1 MTNDAPSIVAS
12 RRAWPAFSLREKRTR
27 LVEERLAAV
36 VAEARLLGIASD
48 ELARTLRRMYR
59 EEQS

>member
-1 MTNDAPSIVAS
+1 MTNDAPALVVS
-12 RRAWPAFSLREKRTR
+12 RRTWPGFSLREKRTR

-36 VAEARLLGIASD
+36 VAEARLLGIDSD
-48 ELARTLRRMYR
+48 ELARTLRQMYL